1 MPYWWENLQRKEK
14 AAAAASALA
23 IALLVVYLL
32 LQPFFSSR
40 ARLQKEVSNR
50 RLELAWMRDAAR
62 EIGELGYAG
71 QGQSA
76 ATPPLQLIDQLA
88 RENRLSDQ
96 LKRLEPGSEGEI
108 KVWLNNAVYV
118 DMIRWL
124 RQLTATG
131 RFSIA
136 NLNVQ
141 KGSTP
146 GVISAQ
152 LTLNSGGP
160 R

>member
-14 AAAAASALA
+14 AAVAATALA
-23 IALLVVYLL
+23 LALLVVYLL
-32 LQPFFSSR
+32 LHPFFSSR
-40 ARLQKEVSNR
+40 ARLQAEVNTR
-50 RLELAWMRDAAR
+50 RLELAWMRGAAR

-71 QGQSA
+71 QGQA
-76 ATPPLQLIDQLA
+76 AAIPPLQLIDQLA

-96 LKRLEPGSEGEI
+96 LKRLEPGAEGEI

-118 DMIRWL
+118 DMVRWL

-131 RFSIA
+131 RLSIA

-141 KGSTP
+141 KGSSP

-152 LTLNSGGP
+152 LTLNSGAP